1 MSIVPMLRAAVI
13 VRALRKAGFQIIRQ
27 RGSHVHL
34 RHSSDSTRYAT
45 VPYHPKDISRKDL
58 ASILKQARLS
68 GEEFLELLK
77 K

>member
-1 MSIVPMLRAAVI
+1 MLRAAVI

-34 RHSSDSTRYAT
+34 RHFSNPTRYAT
-45 VPYHPKDISRKDL
+45 VAYHSADISRKDL
-58 ASILKQARLS
+58 ASILKQAQLS
-68 GEEFLELLK
+68 VGEFLKLLK